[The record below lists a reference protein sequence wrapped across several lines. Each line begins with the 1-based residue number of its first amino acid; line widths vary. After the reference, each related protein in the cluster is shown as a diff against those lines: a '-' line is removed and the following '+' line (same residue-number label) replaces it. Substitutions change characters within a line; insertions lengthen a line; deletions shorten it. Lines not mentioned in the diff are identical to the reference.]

1 MLLRLL
7 WGWGGGGV
15 GVQERVSGKTHL
27 DMEERDGGRPL
38 LALPLGVTGRK
49 DRDPEVLKLL
59 PGEATDPTLLP
70 L

>member
-1 MLLRLL
+1 M
-7 WGWGGGGV
+7 GVGGV